1 MGQYFMSTNS
11 QHAKNKHLWVN
22 RGQHIVAKMVDSYNE
37 ASEKK
42 HKFIQ
47 FVAIIWFLKLDQP
60 LTNFENMKEL
70 NDILFR
76 WRTLYINTNRTPLVR
91 KWLKTCIELS
101 LNPLKLLC
109 KTLSTLLTTMMKS
122 PQSTISLGVVFML
135 MLFTTLKVFHY
146 CWI

>member
-11 QHAKNKHLWVN
+11 QHAKNKRLWVN
-22 RGQHIVAKMVDSYNE
+22 RGQHIVVKMVDSYNE

-76 WRTLYINTNRTPLVR
+76 
-91 KWLKTCIELS
+91 
-101 LNPLKLLC
+101 
-109 KTLSTLLTTMMKS
+109 
-122 PQSTISLGVVFML
+122 
-135 MLFTTLKVFHY
+135 
-146 CWI
+146 